1 LQPNKRLT
9 RLQKS
14 QEEEFHLQTR
24 NTKRR
29 SERVVKKR
37 WEVTKERTNT
47 CKKAAKT
54 NKSAAQMRREETN
67 KRTTTCEKAAKTNR
81 STAQKM
87 LPTKAQGTSR
97 CESKEN
103 SSRQGA
109 LEDAAVALSSLKTG
123 QVFFDNKKQDTERKD
138 KKKQE
143 TERKN
148 VLARAERDGEC
159 ITKTRKK
166 VNFDLKLNIN
176 SVFF

>member
-1 LQPNKRLT
+1 M
-9 RLQKS
+9 
-14 QEEEFHLQTR
+14 
-24 NTKRR
+24 NTKRM
-29 SERVVKKR
+29 SKRVVKMR
-37 WEVTKERTNT
+37 QEETKEWTNM
-47 CKKAAKT
+47 CKKAAKP

-67 KRTTTCEKAAKTNR
+67 KWTTTREKAAKTNR

-103 SSRQGA
+103 LSRQGT
-109 LEDAAVALSSLKTG
+109 LEDAAVTLSSLKTG

-143 TERKN
+143 TERKD

-159 ITKTRKK
+159 MTKTREKI
-166 VNFDLKLNIN
+166 NSDLKLNIN
-176 SVFF
+176 SFFLMITLL